1 MRGVRVSP
9 ASRKLDVVLVAARYQ
24 SQKPELDFAQG
35 YIRHG
40 TIWSDIRLLRRS
52 DLIEQVAQGK
62 RVVTGKPAALPGEF
76 EADERVEL
84 IGQNGSRLLR
94 AAGSAG
100 PGDDLS
106 LPLV

>member
-9 ASRKLDVVLVAARYQ
+9 ALRKFDVVLVAARYQ

-35 YIRHG
+35 YIRRG
-40 TIWSDIRLLRRS
+40 SVWSDLQLLRRS
-52 DLIEQVAQGK
+52 ELIEQVAQGK
-62 RVVTGKPAALPGEF
+62 KVVTGKPASLPGEF

-84 IGQNGSRLLR
+84 SGQHGSRLLR
-94 AAGSAG
+94 AAGAAG